1 MFIGLLHYMQWIT
14 VNFKK
19 IDEDALGLW
28 FRAKRSAQDTGLVAR
43 MKRILIRTVPL
54 LGGFSAGFYFGFLH
68 E

>member
-1 MFIGLLHYMQWIT
+1 MQWIT
-14 VNFKK
+14 INFKK

-43 MKRILIRTVPL
+43 IKRILIRTAPL
-54 LGGFSAGFYFGFLH
+54 LGGFSAGFYFGFVN